1 VERLTAAFFPDFGIA
16 ATIMLTYLRQ
26 NFFSFT
32 IPLHGEEGT
41 EFAMMAEMGFFVR
54 TGERYQ
60 MAIPKRLNMNAIKS
74 AALKLVKTTDS
85 KCVLHPEY
93 LVAAVSEKRAERM
106 QSRLRKTDDNRRCAD
121 RAILLGNTSS

>member
-1 VERLTAAFFPDFGIA
+1 MDESKDDRKYVIVEGPSWGDARFYGGWLLKASKAEALWRQARNSPNFKDTVEWLTAAFFPDFGIA

-54 TGERYQ
+54 TGE
-60 MAIPKRLNMNAIKS
+60 
-74 AALKLVKTTDS
+74 
-85 KCVLHPEY
+85 
-93 LVAAVSEKRAERM
+93 
-106 QSRLRKTDDNRRCAD
+106 
-121 RAILLGNTSS
+121 

>member
-1 VERLTAAFFPDFGIA
+1 
-16 ATIMLTYLRQ
+16 
-26 NFFSFT
+26 
-32 IPLHGEEGT
+32 
-41 EFAMMAEMGFFVR
+41 
-54 TGERYQ
+54 

-106 QSRLRKTDDNRRCAD
+106 QSRLRKTDDNHVLIGLSFLAIQVHEGLGRRFKL
-121 RAILLGNTSS
+121 RAVIEKESCLARIHPLRSGIQRPR